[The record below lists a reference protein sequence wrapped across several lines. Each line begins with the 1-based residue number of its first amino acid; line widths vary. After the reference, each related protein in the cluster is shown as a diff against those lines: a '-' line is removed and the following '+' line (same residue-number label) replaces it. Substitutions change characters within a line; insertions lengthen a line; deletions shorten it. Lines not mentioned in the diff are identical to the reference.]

1 MQLRTRF
8 LLAIGA
14 GALACMPM
22 QAQVAGHSPAAQA
35 ANDPTRNGMVQ
46 TDQNMD
52 ATFLKNTA
60 EANMGEVAAAKMA
73 QPKSQKADVK
83 NFAQHMIDDHTA
95 MEKDVEFAAAGLK
108 VTLPT
113 VPSKSDQKEAQ
124 KLAAMDGAAFDKAYM
139 DAQVKGHK
147 KVLAEMKHESST
159 TQNAQLRDLATKGSQ
174 KVAEHLKMAE
184 DIQAKLGK

>member
-1 MQLRTRF
+1 
-8 LLAIGA
+8 LAIGA

-22 QAQVAGHSPAAQA
+22 QAQMAGHSPAMQA

-46 TDQNMD
+46 SDQSMD

-73 QPKSQKADVK
+73 QTKSQNDDVK
-83 NFAQHMIDDHTA
+83 AFAQHMIDDHTA
-95 MEKDVEFAAAGLK
+95 MEKDVESAASALK
-108 VTLPT
+108 ITLPT
-113 VPSKSDQKEAQ
+113 VPSKADQKEAN
-124 KLAAMDGAAFDKAYM
+124 KLQALDGAAFDKAYM

-174 KVAEHLKMAE
+174 KVADHLKMAE
-184 DIQAKLGK
+184 DVQAKLGK

>member
-1 MQLRTRF
+1 MQPRTRF

-14 GALACMPM
+14 GVLACLPM
-22 QAQVAGHSPAAQA
+22 QAQMNGHGAAAQA
-35 ANDPTRNGMVQ
+35 MNDPSRNGMQ
-46 TDQNMD
+46 TDQGAD

-60 EANMGEVAAAKMA
+60 NANMSEVAAAQMA
-73 QPKSQKADVK
+73 QSKSQNDDVK

-95 MEKDVEFAAAGLK
+95 MEKDVESAASGLK

-113 VPSKSDQKEAQ
+113 SPSKSDQKDAKKLEA
-124 KLAAMDGAAFDKAYM
+124 LDGAAFDKAYM

-159 TQNAQLRDLATKGSQ
+159 TQNAQLRDMASKGSE
-174 KVAEHLKMAE
+174 KVADHLKMAE
-184 DIQAKLGK
+184 DVQAKLGK